1 MVKGQNYW
9 YWHSPFRFT
18 NGSEL
23 LDGRCTQRPY
33 FVSSFPISF
42 LSKRCSF
49 LL

>member
-1 MVKGQNYW
+1 MSRITGIGIHLSV
-9 YWHSPFRFT
+9 FT